1 MYHEVTTGDR
11 VRRLLRQIAAIIVLA
26 ALVWAVAYFY
36 GPIRSTMQDQAA
48 ASIRSSV
55 LKAAMQCC
63 AVEGSYP
70 LTLGYLQDNYGL
82 HVNETDYVINYEAF
96 ASNVLPSV
104 TVVPKHA

>member
-1 MYHEVTTGDR
+1 MYHEVTTGVR
-11 VRRLLRQIAAIIVLA
+11 VRRLLRQVLTIFILA
-26 ALVWAVAYFY
+26 ALVWAAVFFY
-36 GPIRSTMQDQAA
+36 EPIRTTMQDQAA

-82 HVNETDYVINYEAF
+82 HVNETDYAINYEAF

-104 TVVPKHA
+104 TVVAKHA

>member
-1 MYHEVTTGDR
+1 MYHEVTTADR
-11 VRRLLRQIAAIIVLA
+11 IRRLLRQIVAILVLA
-26 ALVWAVAYFY
+26 ALVWVAAYFY
-36 GPIRSTMQDQAA
+36 EPIRSTMQDQAA